1 MHHKNFFMVPNR
13 IFDLELKP
21 RDFTVYCCL
30 LRHSDSKDGSC
41 FYFNIWC
48 RYGIGERNFMKE
60 FNYELLR
67 KRREKIIKLRA
78 ETNEQQHIGLGYVLT
93 VDGKQYPVMACFPI
107 GTDAGYAKS
116 KFEYLINGQKS

>member
-1 MHHKNFFMVPNR
+1 
-13 IFDLELKP
+13 
-21 RDFTVYCCL
+21 
-30 LRHSDSKDGSC
+30 
-41 FYFNIWC
+41 
-48 RYGIGERNFMKE
+48 MKE
-60 FNYELLR
+60 IDFELLR

>member
-1 MHHKNFFMVPNR
+1 
-13 IFDLELKP
+13 
-21 RDFTVYCCL
+21 
-30 LRHSDSKDGSC
+30 
-41 FYFNIWC
+41 
-48 RYGIGERNFMKE
+48 MKE